1 MGLFMSKRKKKSK
14 NNFFPWME
22 EENLTISST
31 TNNKIVTDAGWEI
44 ISFDEACKYFSP
56 EEIREWYSSYWSGA
70 DITNLFAELEVDI
83 DLENEEA
90 LDKFLDTYDW
100 TPKKVNVVVAKAVYE
115 SNAWTRVLTISTPEF
130 EEYNFENHEEQA
142 ILLGVQMRKHLGL
155 DILVINDCKNAV
167 RRVRRQY
174 PTIGWQPRKCV
185 RAAHNLKISQ
195 ATKVYNEQVWE
206 SEWFE
211 EEEDWDF

>member
-1 MGLFMSKRKKKSK
+1 
-14 NNFFPWME
+14 ME

-115 SNAWTRVLTISTPEF
+115 SNAWTRVLTISTPEE

-167 RRVRRQY
+167 RRVHQ
-174 PTIGWQPRKCV
+174 TISDYWV
-185 RAAHNLKISQ
+185 
-195 ATKVYNEQVWE
+195 ATEKVCE
-206 SEWFE
+206 SSP
-211 EEEDWDF
+211 